1 MVITKVN
8 RLSFKEGPMPLPAD
22 KVVLSVVVDREV
34 KEALEKIAEEMQMS
48 VSLVA
53 KNVLYVGLDSIQIF
67 QKIGVLKLAKAVR
80 TFKKN
85 VLNIELESDDEEQE
99 QMNK

>member
-1 MVITKVN
+1 
-8 RLSFKEGPMPLPAD
+8 MPLPAN
-22 KVVLSVVVDREV
+22 KVVLSVVVDKEV

-53 KNVLYVGLDSIQIF
+53 KNVLYVGLDSTQIF
-67 QKIGVLKLAKAVR
+67 QKLGVLKLAKAVR

-85 VLNIELESDDEEQE
+85 VLNIELENDGEEQA
-99 QMNK
+99 QI

>member
-1 MVITKVN
+1 
-8 RLSFKEGPMPLPAD
+8 MPLPPD

-34 KEALEKIAEEMQMS
+34 KEALEKIASEMQMS

-53 KNVLYVGLDSIQIF
+53 KNVLYVGLDSLNIY
-67 QKIGVLKLAKAVR
+67 QKFGILKLAKLFR

-85 VLNIELESDDEEQE
+85 VLNIELENDDEEQE
-99 QMNK
+99 QINK